1 MINGKWVQKMLNRD
15 AMSFVD
21 NRHLYLGECTGG
33 QLTYNNYVAPSLALS
48 GCKPSRLLII

>member
-1 MINGKWVQKMLNRD
+1 MLNRD

-48 GCKPSRLLII
+48 GCIPSRLLII

>member
-1 MINGKWVQKMLNRD
+1 MLNRD

-33 QLTYNNYVAPSLALS
+33 QLTYNNYVPQAWPLVAVNQVDY
-48 GCKPSRLLII
+48 